1 VTRASQAI
9 NKTYKTVDTRSLAIT
24 TVMTSFGHN
33 IPSTHLQHHQLRPE
47 YLQPK
52 EHHLYGCGG
61 LPHSYRWNY
70 GRFGFINNIY
80 IFINLLHI
88 KIYIFS
94 VSRILTFAAL
104 DSGHELYIGEPIKVS
119 NYDTILQTLVP
130 LDYAIKL
137 YTLWHTSHYL
147 LLKLVRYFGY
157 Y

>member
-24 TVMTSFGHN
+24 TIMTSFGHN

-94 VSRILTFAAL
+94 VSRILTSDRL
-104 DSGHELYIGEPIKVS
+104 YSQYLNDSKLNRKAPLKIQYIVLIS
-119 NYDTILQTLVP
+119 ILTN
-130 LDYAIKL
+130 D
-137 YTLWHTSHYL
+137 HT
-147 LLKLVRYFGY
+147 R
-157 Y
+157 